1 MDNLF
6 NRKYIIQGLFILVAL
21 ILVGTLFYIQVAS
34 DKYFLSAESNVL
46 RKIYT
51 FPARGVILDR
61 NEKVLVQNEPVYDLM
76 VIPNQVKEFD
86 TLSLINII
94 GIDMKRFKKS
104 FNRAAVQSRYQPSI
118 FEKQLS
124 VQVYAALSEQL
135 ARFPGF
141 FVQSRTVRYY
151 PDSLAGHFFGY
162 VKEVSKKDIE
172 TSEGYYR
179 PGDYIGKAGVEKQY
193 NDVLRGEKGIINMLY
208 DARNVPKGSYAEG
221 KFDTLARSGE
231 KVISSLDFRI
241 QKLGEEL
248 MKNKVGSIVAIEP
261 ATGEILAFVSS
272 PGYDPN
278 LMVGRQQ
285 GNNYMDLI
293 NQEKNPNRVFTVRPI
308 QGYYSP
314 GSSFKP
320 LDALLGLQEGVIDPN
335 TTFNCPGYYMAG
347 NHKVKCEHVDGNIS
361 LRKGLARSCNTYALY
376 VFQKLMTQKK
386 FKNQRIAY
394 DEWQKRVQ
402 KFGLGEKLGVDLP
415 SERPGN
421 LYTSDHYNKKY
432 GNRWGYTTV
441 ISLGIG
447 QGEMDATPLQMANI
461 MAIIAN
467 RGYYVKPHLIKAI
480 GENKVIKKE
489 YARKNYVDVDA
500 RHFEPVIDGMQ
511 DAVNAPW
518 GTARQ
523 SAIENIVMCGKT
535 GTVQNPRG
543 KNHSVFI
550 GFAPRDNPKI
560 AIAVVVENAGFGST
574 YAAPIASYIA
584 EKYLKDSLSVNKRAG
599 AEWMKKQ
606 VILPVPKKPKL
617 KAKPLLSDSLKKD
630 STGKSLTPAK
640 VLPATA
646 SGAAAST
653 VPIKAT
659 ILPVKPAGIP
669 AKTANS
675 KPISQTP

>member
-6 NRKYIIQGLFILVAL
+6 NRKYIIQGLFIAIAL
-21 ILVGTLFYIQVAS
+21 ILLGTLFYIQVAS

-46 RKIYT
+46 RKLYT

-76 VIPNQVKEFD
+76 VIPNQVKDFD
-86 TLSLINII
+86 TLALCNIV

-104 FNRAAVQSRYQPSI
+104 FNKAMSQSRYQPSI

-124 VQVYAALSEQL
+124 IQIYAALSEQL
-135 ARFPGF
+135 SRFPGF

-151 PDSLAGHFFGY
+151 PDSAAGHFFGF
-162 VKEVSKKDIE
+162 VKEVSQKDIDE
-172 TSEGYYR
+172 SEGYYR
-179 PGDYIGKAGVEKQY
+179 PGDYIGKGGVEKQY

-208 DARNVPKGSYAEG
+208 DAHNVPKGSYAEG
-221 KFDTLARSGE
+221 RFDTLARSGE
-231 KVISSLDFRI
+231 KVVSSLDFRI
-241 QKLGEEL
+241 QKLGEQL

-314 GSSFKP
+314 GSAFKP

-335 TTFNCPGYYMAG
+335 TTFNCPGYFMAG
-347 NHKVKCEHVDGNIS
+347 NHRVKCEHVDGPIA

-376 VFQKLMTQKK
+376 VFQKLITQKK
-386 FKNQRIAY
+386 FANQRIAY
-394 DEWQKRVQ
+394 DAWQQKVK

-415 SERPGN
+415 AERTGR
-421 LYTSDHYNKKY
+421 LYNSDFYNKRY
-432 GNRWGYTTV
+432 GNRAWGYTTV

-467 RGYYVKPHLIKAI
+467 RGYYIKPHLIKAI
-480 GENKVIKKE
+480 GENRTIKKE

-511 DAVNAPW
+511 DAVSAPW

-523 SAIENIVMCGKT
+523 SMIDNIIMCGKT

-560 AIAVVVENAGFGST
+560 AIAVIVENAGYGSS
-574 YAAPIASYIA
+574 YAAPIASYIT
-584 EKYLKDSLSVNKRAG
+584 EKYLKDSIAVNKRASV
-599 AEWMKKQ
+599 EWMKKQ
-606 VILPVPKKPKL
+606 VILPVPPKPKVKL
-617 KAKPLLSDSLKKD
+617 KPLLTDSAKKD
-630 STGKSLTPAK
+630 SIKNAVKAPKTLATP
-640 VLPATA
+640 
-646 SGAAAST
+646 S
-653 VPIKAT
+653 
-659 ILPVKPAGIP
+659 VKPVQ
-669 AKTANS
+669 TT
-675 KPISQTP
+675 KPIEIVKPIQTTK